1 MRQIFQKIRSFPLLA
16 VLIVLLLQLYIFMY
30 GCSSTAGTDIGTPGR
45 SLYASKCASCHRLL
59 PPQDYTAEQWRHYV
73 DKYGEKLTPEQK
85 QVILDYLRP
94 RAADEQ
100 NDQQASSR

>member
-1 MRQIFQKIRSFPLLA
+1 MKYIVQKIKSHLLPA
-16 VLIVLLLQLYIFMY
+16 VLIVLLLQLYILMY
-30 GCSSTAGTDIGTPGR
+30 GCSSVAGTDIGTPGR

-73 DKYGEKLTPEQK
+73 DKYGEKLSSEQK

-94 RAADEQ
+94 RAADAQ
-100 NDQQASSR
+100 NDQQASSH